1 MAFFEF
7 AWITDPE
14 TWIALATLVALE
26 VVLGIDNLLFIAI
39 LGDRVAP
46 ERRKAAR
53 RAGLAM
59 ALVTRLI
66 LLAALAWI
74 VGLTQPAFAAFGT
87 VFAWRDLILLGGG
100 LFLLYKGT
108 HEIHNEVAGAG
119 LRSKGV
125 KARASFA
132 SVVAQ
137 IAVIDIVFSLDSV
150 ITAVG
155 MVDELWV
162 MVVAV
167 IAAMIL
173 MIVAADPLSR
183 FIGAHP
189 TVKMLALS
197 FLLMIGMVLI
207 ADGLGFHIPKGYV
220 YFALA
225 FSVMVEAL
233 NGWVRRRA
241 SRP

>member
-7 AWITDPE
+7 AWISDPE
-14 TWIALATLVALE
+14 TWIALATLIALE

-46 ERRKAAR
+46 ERRRAAR
-53 RAGLAM
+53 RTGIALA
-59 ALVTRLI
+59 LGTRLM

-74 VGLTQPAFAAFGT
+74 VGLTQPAFAAMGT
-87 VFAWRDLILLGGG
+87 VFTWRDVILVAGG
-100 LFLLYKGT
+100 LFLLFKGT
-108 HEIHNEVAGAG
+108 REIHDEVEGADPG
-119 LRSKGV
+119 SKP
-125 KARASFA
+125 AAASASFA
-132 SVVAQ
+132 AVVSQ
-137 IAVIDIVFSLDSV
+137 IAMIDIVFSLDSV

-162 MVVAV
+162 MGVAV

-173 MIVAADPLSR
+173 MMVASDPLAR
-183 FIGAHP
+183 FINGHP

-197 FLLMIGMVLI
+197 FLLMIGVVLI

-225 FSVMVEAL
+225 FSVAVEAL

-241 SRP
+241 SRR